1 MSPQTSEEECNERL
15 PKPFRFAC
23 PRYFPID
30 EVDAALLCRAIDMCP
45 GLRVIYTT
53 GGGLTD
59 GMSAL
64 FVEGGTFLPKPYNR
78 QRLLE
83 AVTGGGEIT
92 ESVLPD
98 TKLR

>member
-1 MSPQTSEEECNERL
+1 VSPPTSEEECNERL

-30 EVDAALLCRAIDMCP
+30 EVDAALLRRAVDMCP

-78 QRLLE
+78 QRLVG
-83 AVTGGGEIT
+83 AGTGDGEIT
-92 ESVLPD
+92 EKRTP
-98 TKLR
+98 